1 MTPKGEVGSM
11 DEIRIYPD
19 SILTKQ
25 AGPVQNIDSQV
36 KDIIDRMVACMRKN
50 RAIGLAAPQIG
61 ILSQIIVVAGRKG
74 WEAWMNPE
82 LIVGEGE
89 SVLEEGCLSLPNIV
103 VPVKR
108 KEKIFVRGWNLDEKE
123 MNWEI
128 SDFPARVVLHEV
140 DHLRGTLII
149 DHLSGLKR
157 KLLVRKMIK
166 DQKHFQRRSQLM
178 GTPPR

>member
-1 MTPKGEVGSM
+1 MSLSGKVRKM

-19 SILTKQ
+19 SVLMKQ
-25 AGPVQNIDSQV
+25 AQPVQNIDGRV
-36 KDIIDRMVACMRKN
+36 KDIVNRMIACMCRN
-50 RAIGLAAPQIG
+50 GGIGLAAPQIG
-61 ILSQIIVVAGRKG
+61 ILSQIIVVAGKNG

-82 LIVGEGE
+82 LIAGEGE

-128 SDFPARVVLHEV
+128 SNFPARVVLHEI

-149 DHLSGLKR
+149 DHLSKLKR

-166 DQKHFQRRSQLM
+166 DQKRS
-178 GTPPR
+178 GRKPRFMEAHPR

>member
-1 MTPKGEVGSM
+1 M

-19 SILTKQ
+19 SVLMEQ
-25 AGPVQNIDSQV
+25 AQPVQNIDGRV
-36 KDIIDRMVACMRKN
+36 KGIVNRMIACMRVKGG
-50 RAIGLAAPQIG
+50 IGLAAPQIG
-61 ILSQIIVVAGRKG
+61 ILSQIIVVAGKNG

-128 SDFPARVVLHEV
+128 SDFPARVVLHEI

-166 DQKHFQRRSQLM
+166 DQKRSQRKSQFV
-178 GTPPR
+178 GAYRR

>member
-1 MTPKGEVGSM
+1 MTPKGEVGNM

-19 SILTKQ
+19 SVLMKPAQ
-25 AGPVQNIDSQV
+25 PVRNIDGHV
-36 KDIIDRMVACMRKN
+36 KEIVDRMIACTCRN
-50 RAIGLAAPQIG
+50 GGIGLAAPQIG

-166 DQKHFQRRSQLM
+166 DQKRAEKRIS
-178 GTPPR
+178 